1 VTSAE
6 ENWLTRLITESGPE
20 LVRFLSRRMSSR
32 AEAEDLAQEV
42 YLRLL
47 RVEEPEAIHDPRS
60 FALRVASN
68 VAYEWRMSARNRF
81 EHTTD
86 LMDPPDERGDPYR
99 KLVHAQQMQ
108 RFSRAL
114 DTLSPIQRAIVLL
127 HRRDGLTYEEIA
139 RIVGLS
145 VQMVNKHL
153 AKSISICKE
162 QLTDTEPK
170 RMGDKPP

>member
-1 VTSAE
+1 MSPAE
-6 ENWLTRLITESGPE
+6 ENWLTRLVSESGPE
-20 LVRFLSRRMSSR
+20 LVRFLGNRMSNR

-47 RVEEPEAIHDPRS
+47 RVEEPNAIHDPRS

-81 EHTTD
+81 EHTNEPVD
-86 LMDPPDERGDPYR
+86 APDERGDPYR
-99 KLVHAQQMQ
+99 KLLHAQQMQ
-108 RFSRAL
+108 RFARAL
-114 DTLSPIQRAIVLL
+114 DVLSPIQRAIVLL

-153 AKSISICKE
+153 ARSISVCKDRLADTDAGE
-162 QLTDTEPK
+162 QQ
-170 RMGDKPP
+170 R